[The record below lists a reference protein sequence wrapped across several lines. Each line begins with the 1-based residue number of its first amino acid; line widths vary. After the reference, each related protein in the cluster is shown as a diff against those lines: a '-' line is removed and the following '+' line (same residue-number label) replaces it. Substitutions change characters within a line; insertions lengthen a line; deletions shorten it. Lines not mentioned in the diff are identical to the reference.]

1 VTLGRV
7 APTRS
12 ELERAFLRAVLK
24 AGLPPPEVNQRVG
37 PYVVD
42 FAWPERR
49 VVVETDDERFHGHH
63 AAIRRGHGP
72 TPSSSCSA
80 GSCCASPGRR

>member
-1 VTLGRV
+1 MPTSSRAGGLPHAWVTLGRV

-24 AGLPPPEVNQRVG
+24 AGLPPPEVNRRVG

-49 VVVETDDERFHGHH
+49 VVVETDGERFHGHH
-63 AAIRRGHGP
+63 AAAAP
-72 TPSSSCSA
+72 QPSSVA
-80 GSCCASPGRR
+80 